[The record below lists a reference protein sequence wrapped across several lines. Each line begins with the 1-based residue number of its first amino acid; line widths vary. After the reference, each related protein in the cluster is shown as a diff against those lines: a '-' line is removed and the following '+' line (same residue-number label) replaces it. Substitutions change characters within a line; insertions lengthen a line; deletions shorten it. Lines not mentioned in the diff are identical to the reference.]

1 MARAAGRTGSALVL
15 AHSDEDEDER
25 DQEDKREVARRDYH
39 DRTVARRSPKS
50 YTPHGLLDD
59 ADHLVPLLQSAAVAL
74 LRYVAEHIAKLILAR
89 LDPSASGSIIPQ
101 TGSILSQT
109 GGGASIQE
117 VPERGGAVGGAER
130 WSPPSRVCVSLS
142 GRGNVTYTH

>member
-74 LRYVAEHIAKLILAR
+74 LRYVAEHVAKLILAR
-89 LDPSASGSIIPQ
+89 LDPSASGSIMPQ
-101 TGSILSQT
+101 TGPSRAQT
-109 GGGASIQE
+109 GGASILE
-117 VPERGGAVGGAER
+117 VPDRGGSVNDADSWG
-130 WSPPSRVCVSLS
+130 PPWRVCTIATAMNRANL
-142 GRGNVTYTH
+142 H